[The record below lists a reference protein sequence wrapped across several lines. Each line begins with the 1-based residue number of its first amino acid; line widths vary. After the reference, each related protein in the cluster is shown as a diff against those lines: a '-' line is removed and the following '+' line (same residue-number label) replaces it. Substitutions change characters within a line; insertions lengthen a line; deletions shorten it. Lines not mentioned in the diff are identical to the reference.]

1 MQVSFGWHSDTFI
14 RVITN
19 ANRQTTMKKY
29 KIDIYTLTE
38 SGNHSSDKI
47 YYGSIVFESES
58 KQRRVLDFLHH
69 AGGQM
74 AIEGIEI
81 KTYEFEDYTIISLT
95 DFFREGEFFKNLI
108 YNNLELQVT
117 NKLFP
122 DKQFTVDNEPE
133 YLIIGDDA
141 VAESYTET
149 DFDFLKDYKQ
159 TVVKSEYL
167 YEWGA
172 TGFWENYLIG
182 VASSLSVL
190 IIDKLVSFGFPVDSI
205 KRFKLP
211 SKIRKSLASEYN
223 INADSLFLESYSKK
237 EEIIKASFRNIAF
250 RFHLTIKKGEI
261 IKLITEKLETLI

>member
-1 MQVSFGWHSDTFI
+1 MLPVKTSQSR
-14 RVITN
+14 RVVI
-19 ANRQTTMKKY
+19 ANDKRQTTTMKKF

-38 SGNHSSDKI
+38 SGTHSSDQI
-47 YYGSIVFESES
+47 YFGSIVFETENTTSW
-58 KQRRVLDFLHH
+58 VFDFLRH

-81 KTYEFEDYTIISLT
+81 KTYEFEEYTLISLT
-95 DFFREGEFFKNLI
+95 DFLRAGDFYKNLI
-108 YNNLELQVT
+108 YGSKDLNVT
-117 NKLFP
+117 NNLFP
-122 DKQFTVDNEPE
+122 DKEFTVDNEPE

-141 VAESYTET
+141 VAEQYKES
-149 DFDFLKDYKQ
+149 DFEFLKDYKQ

-190 IIDKLVSFGFPVDSI
+190 IIDKLISVGFPVDSI

-223 INADSLFLESYSKK
+223 INPDSLFLESYRKE
-237 EEIIKASFRNIAF
+237 EEIIKVSYRNIAY
-250 RFHLTIKKGEI
+250 RFHLTIKEGE
-261 IKLITEKLETLI
+261 LIELVTEKLDKLV

>member
-1 MQVSFGWHSDTFI
+1 MLTDRKQ
-14 RVITN
+14 
-19 ANRQTTMKKY
+19 MKKY

-38 SGNHSSDKI
+38 SGNHSSNNI
-47 YYGSIVFESES
+47 YYGSIVFETKSDAS
-58 KQRRVLDFLHH
+58 WVFDFLHH

-81 KTYEFEDYTIISLT
+81 KTYEFEEYTLISLT
-95 DFFREGEFFKNLI
+95 DFFRDGDFFKNLI
-108 YNNLELQVT
+108 YSSKDLKVT
-117 NKLFP
+117 NRLFP
-122 DKQFTVDNEPE
+122 DKQFTADNEPE
-133 YLIIGDDA
+133 YLIIGDAA
-141 VAESYTET
+141 VAELYAESE
-149 DFDFLKDYKQ
+149 FDFLKDYKQ

-172 TGFWENYLIG
+172 TGFWGNYLIG

-223 INADSLFLESYSKK
+223 INPDSLFLESYSKE
-237 EEIIKASFRNIAF
+237 EEIIKVSFRNIAY
-250 RFHLTIKKGEI
+250 RFHLTIKEGELVD
-261 IKLITEKLETLI
+261 LITEKLDKFI